1 MKQLIVTSLLC
12 VCLITIF
19 GQNEKSLVVD
29 GNVAVRSVKNFTGIE
44 VSGAIDL
51 FISQG
56 NEEAVAVSASTDEIR
71 DRIKTEL
78 SNGILRIYFDS
89 KGINWKRWSNNKMK
103 AYVTYKVLDKL
114 EASGACNV
122 KTADP
127 IKQKEL
133 KIEMSGASDFLG
145 EVVIGKL
152 TIGASGASNIKISGT
167 AENTFLEVHGACNI
181 KGYDLKTD
189 MCKVDASGASN
200 VRITVNKELDAHAS
214 GGSSVYFKGAGLVRD
229 ISSSGGASV
238 KRINNE

>member
-1 MKQLIVTSLLC
+1 MCLLS
-12 VCLITIF
+12 VCLITCF

-56 NEEAVAVSASTDEIR
+56 NEEAVAVSASSDDMR
-71 DRIKTEL
+71 DRIKTEI

-89 KGINWKRWSNNKMK
+89 KGINWKGWSNNKMK
-103 AYVTYKVLDKL
+103 AYVTYTILDRL

-133 KIEMSGASDFLG
+133 KMEMSGASDFSG
-145 EVVIGKL
+145 EVVVGKL
-152 TIGASGASNIKISGT
+152 TLGASGASNIKISGT
-167 AENTFLEVHGACNI
+167 AENTLIEAHGACNI
-181 KGYDLKTD
+181 KGYGLKTD
-189 MCKVDASGASN
+189 MCKVDASGASH
-200 VRITVNKELDAHAS
+200 VRITVNKELAAHAS
-214 GGSSVYFKGAGLVRD
+214 GGSSVYYQGAGLIRD

>member
-1 MKQLIVTSLLC
+1 MKQLLLMSLMF
-12 VCLITIF
+12 VCLITSF

-56 NEEAVAVSASTDEIR
+56 NEEAVAVSASSDDMR

-89 KGINWKRWSNNKMK
+89 KGIYWRGWSYNKMK

-114 EASGACNV
+114 EASGASNV

-133 KIEMSGASDFLG
+133 KMEMSGASDFSG
-145 EVVIGKL
+145 EVVVGKL
-152 TIGASGASNIKISGT
+152 TLAASGASNIKISGT
-167 AENTFLEVHGACNI
+167 AENAIIEAHGACNI

-200 VRITVNKELDAHAS
+200 VRIFVNKELNAHAS
-214 GGSSVYFKGAGLVRD
+214 GGSSVYYKGTGLIRD